1 MSKRKRGRPYSGE
14 EKRTANIRLPV
25 DLHEATKEKRSAI
38 IEEALREYLE
48 RQKQVK

>member
-1 MSKRKRGRPYSGE
+1 MKAKRGRPHSGT
-14 EKRTANIRLPV
+14 EKKTANIRLPL